1 MINFK
6 KAIWQFLRER
16 GRGVEIFSELSRDVS
31 FVMERLTERGFR
43 AYAVGGCVR
52 DILRGETPRDYDVTT
67 DALPFE
73 IKEVFS
79 DFDTID
85 IGIAH
90 GTVAVKMKSGE
101 LIEVTTFRTDG
112 EYKDSRHP
120 ESVSFTKNIIDDLS
134 RRDFTVN
141 SIAMDIS
148 GEIVD
153 PFDGKS
159 DIQRKIIRCTGE
171 PEKRFTEDALR
182 IMRALRFS
190 SVFDFEIED
199 ETARAIH
206 EKKDLLLKISPERI
220 FSELKKLLCGK
231 AVFRIL
237 TTFSDVICTV
247 IPELQASV
255 GFEHKSKYHMYD
267 VYTHTCKTV
276 ESVPPEPVL
285 RLAMLFH
292 DSGKPFSYTEE
303 NGVRHFFGHPEVSAD
318 VARTALRRL
327 RCDSATRNKVCL
339 LCKIHDRPIIPE
351 EKYVRR
357 LFSKLSIDD
366 IRLLCAVR
374 AADSAAHAPDFRG
387 RGKEAETILAIAEKI
402 NDEHQCVTLKDLAIN
417 GHDIASLGFSG
428 PEIGKIL
435 NSLLDLVISEE
446 IPNEKE
452 ALTEKAMLFSSFN

>member
-1 MINFK
+1 MINFRK
-6 KAIWQFLRER
+6 LFCDLSEKG
-16 GRGVEIFSELSRDVS
+16 GRKVEGFSGLSGEVS
-31 FVMERLTERGFR
+31 FVMERLAGRGFK

-52 DILRGETPRDYDVTT
+52 DILRGETPHDYDVNT
-67 DALPFE
+67 DALPSE

-120 ESVSFTKNIIDDLS
+120 ESVSFTKDINGDLS

-148 GEIVD
+148 GEIID
-153 PFDGKS
+153 PFDGKG
-159 DIQRKIIRCTGE
+159 DIQRKVIRCTGD
-171 PEKRFTEDALR
+171 PERRFTEDALR

-206 EKKDLLLKISPERI
+206 EKKELLLKISPERI

-237 TTFSDVICTV
+237 TSFSDVICTI

-267 VYTHTCKTV
+267 VYTHTARTV
-276 ESVPPEPVL
+276 ESVPPDPVL
-285 RLAMLFH
+285 RLTMLFH
-292 DSGKPFSYTEE
+292 DSGKPFSYTED
-303 NGVRHFFGHPEVSAD
+303 GDIRHFLGHPEVSAD
-318 VARTALRRL
+318 IARTALRRL
-327 RCDSATRNKVCL
+327 RGDGATISKVCL
-339 LCKIHDRPIIPE
+339 LCELHDRPIIPE

-357 LFSKLSIDD
+357 LFSKLSIED

-374 AADSAAHAPDFRG
+374 MADSAAHAPDFRE
-387 RGKEAETILAIAEKI
+387 RGKEAETILSLAEKI
-402 NDEHQCVTLKDLAIN
+402 NDERQCVTLKDLAVN
-417 GHDIASLGFSG
+417 GHDIAALGFSG
-428 PEIGKIL
+428 PDVGRIL
-435 NSLLDLVISEE
+435 SDLLELVITEE
-446 IPNEKE
+446 VPNEKE
-452 ALTEKAMLFSSFN
+452 ALLKRAEKLNM